1 MKRIKLISVVLIIL
15 LIGGISLYKYTY
27 QEHKNIESSNVDFK
41 ITALELSLNFGLDA
55 QKAFEKYV
63 NKVIVV
69 SGDVS
74 ELNTESVMLN
84 SVALCYFPNGTEQVK
99 QGSLII
105 KGRCIGYDDLLEVV
119 KLDQCFFE
127 E

>member
-1 MKRIKLISVVLIIL
+1 MKIIKLISVVLIIL
-15 LIGGISLYKYTY
+15 LMAGISLYKYTY

-41 ITALELSLNFGLDA
+41 ITALELSLHFGVDA
-55 QKAFEKYV
+55 EKASEKYV

-74 ELNTESVMLN
+74 ELNSVSVMLN
-84 SVALCYFPNGTEQVK
+84 SVVLCYFMNGTEQVK
-99 QGSLII
+99 QGALII

-119 KLDQCFFE
+119 KLDQCSFE
-127 E
+127 K

>member
-1 MKRIKLISVVLIIL
+1 MKIIKLISVVLIIL

-41 ITALELSLNFGLDA
+41 ITALELSLDFGLDA
-55 QKAFEKYV
+55 EKASEKYV

-74 ELNTESVMLN
+74 ELNPVSVMLN
-84 SVALCYFPNGTEQVK
+84 SVVLCYFTNETEQVK

-119 KLDQCFFE
+119 KLDQCSFE

>member
-1 MKRIKLISVVLIIL
+1 MA
-15 LIGGISLYKYTY
+15 GISLYKYTY

-99 QGSLII
+99 QGALIV

-119 KLDQCFFE
+119 KLDQCSFE